1 MNKKIKKTLKITGIS
16 LGCLIVL
23 LAAAIALAIHFVF
36 TPEKLTPVVVQTAN
50 RSLNARVELGSVDLT
65 FFSTF
70 PRFGLRV
77 KDGTL
82 VSKALRDT
90 LWQRRDT
97 LLSFK
102 KAVLVVNPIDYL
114 TQKKI
119 TVYRLTVDS
128 ARVYA
133 HIDKEGRANWDILPD
148 TTTTTPADTAT
159 ADTTRLAPGGIDI
172 RRVTLRHA
180 IVTFDDRQARV
191 FANLWDANLGLQAR
205 LQRGHSLLKVDFNN
219 RNILFWQDGELL
231 VNRVSTRLQTDL
243 ELDRRKRTLTLNNA
257 LLDVNGLELDLKGTL
272 RRDTVERAADVDLQ
286 YSLHAPSLETVIGLI
301 PKSILKKE
309 SLDAQGEVIVNGTLK
324 GLYGKRRMPLAT
336 LTVNINQ
343 ASAHYK
349 GMPYGIDEITADF
362 FGQVDLMK
370 KQPSY
375 ADLKI
380 LHFKAPIP
388 TSWPTP
394 VWTTC
399 WATPTSAS
407 TPVPP
412 ST

>member
-1 MNKKIKKTLKITGIS
+1 MATPRHVGI
-16 LGCLIVL
+16 L
-23 LAAAIALAIHFVF
+23 
-36 TPEKLTPVVVQTAN
+36 Q
-50 RSLNARVELGSVDLT
+50 
-65 FFSTF
+65 
-70 PRFGLRV
+70 
-77 KDGTL
+77 
-82 VSKALRDT
+82 
-90 LWQRRDT
+90 
-97 LLSFK
+97 

-159 ADTTRLAPGGIDI
+159 TDTTRLAPGGIDI
-172 RRVTLRHA
+172 RRVALRHA

-309 SLDAQGEVIVNGTLK
+309 SLDAHGEVSVNGTLK

-370 KQPSY
+370 NSP
-375 ADLKI
+375 
-380 LHFKAPIP
+380 
-388 TSWPTP
+388 PTP
-394 VWTTC
+394 T
-399 WATPTSAS
+399 
-407 TPVPP
+407 
-412 ST
+412 